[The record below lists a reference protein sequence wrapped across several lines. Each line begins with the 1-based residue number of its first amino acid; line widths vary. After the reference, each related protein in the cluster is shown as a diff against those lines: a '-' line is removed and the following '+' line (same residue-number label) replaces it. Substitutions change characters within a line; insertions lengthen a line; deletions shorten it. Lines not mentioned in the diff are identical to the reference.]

1 MAVTFTS
8 NIGLAKP
15 DETELAENWV
25 NNTQLQDDNNQLII
39 ARMNLPVTTYT
50 PTLKAQT
57 SDPSLGGSTIVQG
70 EYQDIQGIIMG
81 TFRFLFV
88 TGVTVGSG
96 EYGVSLPFPADATY
110 HSVGTAF
117 SHAVGG
123 LSIIGEGYIHQG
135 STVNN
140 SGSVALDVVT
150 VAGVSY
156 ARMLFENFAG
166 KTSRVIRDTQP
177 WSIANGNNWH
187 CSFMYKKA

>member
-1 MAVTFTS
+1 MGVTFTS
-8 NIGLAKP
+8 NVGLAKP

-25 NNTQLQDDNNQLII
+25 NGPNLQDDNNQILIAQTNI
-39 ARMNLPVTTYT
+39 PLNTYT

-57 SDPSLGGSTIVQG
+57 TDPTTSGGTIIQG
-70 EYQDIQGIIMG
+70 EYQDIQGIVTG

-117 SHAVGG
+117 NHAVGG

-140 SGSVALDVVT
+140 SGSIALDVVT
-150 VAGVSY
+150 VGGVSY
-156 ARMLFENFAG
+156 ARLLFENFAG

-187 CSFMYKKA
+187 ASFMYKKA

>member
-8 NIGLAKP
+8 NIALAKP
-15 DETELAENWV
+15 DQTELAENWV

-39 ARMNLPVTTYT
+39 ARMNLPVTSYT
-50 PTLKAQT
+50 PTIKGQT
-57 SDPSLGGSTIVQG
+57 SDPNTATSILQG
-70 EYQDIQGIIMG
+70 AYQDIQGIIIG
-81 TFRFLFV
+81 SFRLVFV
-88 TGVTVGSG
+88 TGITVGSG
-96 EYGVSLPFPADATY
+96 EYGIALPFPADTSY

-117 SHAVGG
+117 NHAVGS

-156 ARMLFENFAG
+156 ARLLFENFAG
-166 KTSRVIRDTQP
+166 KTSRVVRDTQP
-177 WSIANGNNWH
+177 WSIANGNNFSG
-187 CSFMYKKA
+187 SFIYKKA